1 MIQYL
6 SHVPERTRVLHVI
19 VPEAILW
26 HVRAMAS
33 ESRLPMKQYV
43 AMILKDARPIE
54 LMELAGQ
61 NQQSHHEDTVS
72 GDIAG
77 SVPTRRI
84 PSPLAQGGQ
93 T

>member
-1 MIQYL
+1 MIRNL

-43 AMILKDARPIE
+43 AAILKDARPIE
-54 LMELAGQ
+54 LRELARQ
-61 NQQSHHEDTVS
+61 SQQPHHEDTVT
-72 GDIAG
+72 GDFAG
-77 SVPTRRI
+77 SVPARGI
-84 PSPLAQGGQ
+84 SPIAEGGQ
-93 T
+93 A

>member
-1 MIQYL
+1 MIQYV
-6 SHVPERTRVLHVI
+6 SQGSERTRVLHVI

-43 AMILKDARPIE
+43 AAILKDARPIE
-54 LMELAGQ
+54 LRELAGQ
-61 NQQSHHEDTVS
+61 NHQSHHEDTVS
-72 GDIAG
+72 SDTAG

-84 PSPLAQGGQ
+84 PSPIAQGGQ